1 MSRLGFK
8 SVVYRGELCLG
19 ELDAIQVTDQNF
31 QFPNNEIRVH
41 RIWRSARCSPL
52 SILQAISSYF
62 VLCKHESSSPHEQRH
77 LTNLHAACFDEFKF
91 PCFCCFTVPVG
102 LYDSCLSMLNLH
114 VWLFKFFEDRIEVR
128 SRTRIACE
136 TDPVRISGIDMDN
149 GKMFKVQLEEVT
161 PLSET
166 HERFIRPVIRLQD
179 KNIVLTPI
187 NPEIRDTSV
196 LVRLRPAW
204 EDLRSYLTAKGHK
217 RFEVYVCTVAER
229 DYALEMRR
237 LLDPESH
244 LIAAKQLLDHIV
256 CVKSGSRKSLSNVF
270 QDGMCHPKMGM
281 VIDDRSKVWEDKD
294 QPQVHVVPA
303 FTPYY
308 ASQAE
313 TANAVPVLCVARN
326 VACNVRGCFFKEFNK
341 NLIRRISEV
350 FYEDEAINL
359 PHAPDVS
366 NYMISEDAGFVPNGI
381 TNAPI
386 NEGMNVIEVE
396 QRLNQLDEKNV
407 INPAG
412 HSMTN
417 TPELRSEIS
426 QSPVA
431 IIPNVVRPVS
441 LTTLIPSQRPSLLEV
456 PVRRDLRNQNSGQ
469 PPLLSRIPVP
479 MPSSSSPVPIP
490 SSSIQRQGGWL
501 MEEDIST
508 AHLNNQPSGFAQ
520 ESDSQQKPGKLQ
532 ALQSPFAHSPPVS
545 TSTGLVSHALQ
556 VKGEEVCLNCV

>member
-1 MSRLGFK
+1 MLLMQ
-8 SVVYRGELCLG
+8 Y
-19 ELDAIQVTDQNF
+19 T
-31 QFPNNEIRVH
+31 
-41 RIWRSARCSPL
+41 
-52 SILQAISSYF
+52 
-62 VLCKHESSSPHEQRH
+62 ES
-77 LTNLHAACFDEFKF
+77 
-91 PCFCCFTVPVG
+91 
-102 LYDSCLSMLNLH
+102 
-114 VWLFKFFEDRIEVR
+114 
-128 SRTRIACE
+128 
-136 TDPVRISGIDMDN
+136 DMDN

-366 NYMISEDAGFVPNGI
+366 NYMISED
-381 TNAPI
+381 
-386 NEGMNVIEVE
+386 
-396 QRLNQLDEKNV
+396 EKNV

-441 LTTLIPSQRPSLLEV
+441 LTTLIPSQS
-456 PVRRDLRNQNSGQ
+456 
-469 PPLLSRIPVP
+469 
-479 MPSSSSPVPIP
+479 MK
-490 SSSIQRQGGWL
+490 SIFFL
-501 MEEDIST
+501 FYLFSFVLDIE
-508 AHLNNQPSGFAQ
+508 F
-520 ESDSQQKPGKLQ
+520 
-532 ALQSPFAHSPPVS
+532 
-545 TSTGLVSHALQ
+545 
-556 VKGEEVCLNCV
+556 